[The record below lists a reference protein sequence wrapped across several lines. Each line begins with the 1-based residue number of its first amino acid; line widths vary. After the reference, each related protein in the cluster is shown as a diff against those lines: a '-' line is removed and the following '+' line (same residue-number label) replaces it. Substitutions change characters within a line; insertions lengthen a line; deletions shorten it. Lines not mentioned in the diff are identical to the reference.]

1 MQPPHTFPP
10 RFPARTRM
18 IMVRHIFSHSSN
30 FNRTARAW
38 QSPWAGT
45 HCTHRVAPVRWPNE
59 KISVILDAVVVL
71 RLFSSPVLV
80 PPCKEFPHGEVVYPS
95 VGWSCMQLQRQPRDS
110 SSCKGQIRQSC
121 SCSSQTSSHLSRH
134 PRLHFF
140 SSSFFSIR
148 SAFPSNN
155 FPSKNDPSTS
165 RHGCCKFNCFQSKLL
180 RVIIQ

>member
-1 MQPPHTFPP
+1 MMDSMWARAPSIAHVFKTHANQINTVNIDRSVQQPFKKSAPPPHTFPP

-18 IMVRHIFSHSSN
+18 IMVRHMFSHSSN

-45 HCTHRVAPVRWPNE
+45 HCTHRVAPVRRPNE

-110 SSCKGQIRQSC
+110 SSCR
-121 SCSSQTSSHLSRH
+121 SQTR
-134 PRLHFF
+134 
-140 SSSFFSIR
+140 
-148 SAFPSNN
+148 
-155 FPSKNDPSTS
+155 
-165 RHGCCKFNCFQSKLL
+165 
-180 RVIIQ
+180 